1 MKYCKH
7 CGNQV
12 IDKAVICPKCG
23 CSIERNVVIYKNC
36 DTYQLNGFAIAG
48 LIFAY
53 PNPLFGLIFGGVGL
67 SKSRDLNGS
76 GKLTSIL
83 AIIISSIQFIVV
95 IAILIFVNSHTK

>member
-12 IDKAVICPKCG
+12 IDEAVICPKCG
-23 CSIERNVVIYKNC
+23 CSIERNIVIRKNV

-48 LIFAY
+48 LIFSY
-53 PNPLFGLIFGGVGL
+53 LNPLFGLIFGGIGL

-76 GKLTSIL
+76 GKVSSIL
-83 AIIISSIQFIVV
+83 AIIFSLIQFIVA
-95 IAILIFVNSHTK
+95 IAILIFANSHTK